1 MTYIPLQHC
10 NKDGLR
16 RYTLVVSSVSF
27 VFYCLVSLVLT
38 MSMDRMYV
46 VLSRLKYT
54 YRPYGK
60 SKCHLKFMHK
70 MAAFIAVTSHMT
82 GSPNSSGKAHHNVNF
97 DGQAFMDS
105 ARLADVT
112 FPNNGSMMRTNNPG
126 ESSIV
131 GEVLKTAS
139 PKTLPYSPNGMIIGS
154 SSRLHTR
161 SVSLDYDVPPAVHI
175 RNQRAQPR
183 HRLEPR
189 KKEKGK
195 ACTPPTA
202 MCISCRPFAVGAL
215 FIAKSTS
222 NNRKRQT

>member
-1 MTYIPLQHC
+1 
-10 NKDGLR
+10 
-16 RYTLVVSSVSF
+16 
-27 VFYCLVSLVLT
+27 
-38 MSMDRMYV
+38 
-46 VLSRLKYT
+46 
-54 YRPYGK
+54 
-60 SKCHLKFMHK
+60 
-70 MAAFIAVTSHMT
+70 MAAFIAVTSHMI
-82 GSPNSSGKAHHNVNF
+82 GSQNSSGKAHHNVNF

-112 FPNNGSMMRTNNPG
+112 FPNNGSMMRPNNPG
-126 ESSIV
+126 ESSV
-131 GEVLKTAS
+131 LGEVLKTAS

-189 KKEKGK
+189 KKEPRKKEKGK
-195 ACTPPTA
+195 ACTPKTA
-202 MCISCRPFAVGAL
+202 MCISYRPFSVAL